1 MQIGKKDEVIP
12 AVIYKTDDMTVLK
25 AVLEPALDFHNCSN
39 SVPSYA
45 VSSTLPLMNALQ
57 HTVLLVHMLFL
68 LVIALRRKC
77 VCFTSLRLLSC
88 WGNCSSYVFTPAR
101 SAVMFSAA
109 NGDPGKDGKST
120 PLLSTLCYVRNLI
133 FIMVFTHPSK
143 TVC

>member
-45 VSSTLPLMNALQ
+45 VSSTLLLMNALQ

-77 VCFTSLRLLSC
+77 VCFTSLCLLSC
-88 WGNCSSYVFTPAR
+88 WGEIARLTCSPLQDPR
-101 SAVMFSAA
+101 SCFQQLMGIQVKMEKAHHYSLHSA
-109 NGDPGKDGKST
+109 
-120 PLLSTLCYVRNLI
+120 
-133 FIMVFTHPSK
+133 M
-143 TVC
+143 